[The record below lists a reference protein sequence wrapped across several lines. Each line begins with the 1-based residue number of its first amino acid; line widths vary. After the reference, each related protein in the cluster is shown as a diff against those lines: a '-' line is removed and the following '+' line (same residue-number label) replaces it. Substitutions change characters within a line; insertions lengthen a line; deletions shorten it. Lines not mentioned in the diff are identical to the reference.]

1 MRSVLPRFLPALLCA
16 VAALGASAAHAQT
29 ILTTRDIPYFMRSP
43 EARAATLKLCRND
56 HRFDRSP
63 DCANAASAEDRLWE
77 LRLRAGAPAP
87 AGVQRVPSLDTWQ
100 LSPTY
105 WAQNRL
111 ARKSTLV
118 TCRNHPGMMYPA
130 KVCAAA
136 EQGDTMDQGGRP

>member
-1 MRSVLPRFLPALLCA
+1 MRHTALRALPALLCA
-16 VAALGASAAHAQT
+16 VVALGLSSAAGAQEV
-29 ILTTRDIPYFMRSP
+29 RDIPYFMRSP
-43 EARAATLKLCRND
+43 DARAATLKLCRND
-56 HRFDRSP
+56 HRYDRAP
-63 DCANAASAEDRLWE
+63 ECANAASAEDRLWE
-77 LRLRAGAPAP
+77 LRLRAGVATP
-87 AGVQRVPSLDTWQ
+87 AGAGRVPSLDTWQ

-130 KVCAAA
+130 RVCAAA

>member
-1 MRSVLPRFLPALLCA
+1 
-16 VAALGASAAHAQT
+16 
-29 ILTTRDIPYFMRSP
+29 MRSP

-56 HRFDRSP
+56 HRYDRAP
-63 DCANAASAEDRLWE
+63 ECANAATAEDRLWE
-77 LRLRAGAPAP
+77 LRLRAGVAAP
-87 AGVQRVPSLDTWQ
+87 AGVHRAPSLDTWQ

-130 KVCAAA
+130 RVCAAA